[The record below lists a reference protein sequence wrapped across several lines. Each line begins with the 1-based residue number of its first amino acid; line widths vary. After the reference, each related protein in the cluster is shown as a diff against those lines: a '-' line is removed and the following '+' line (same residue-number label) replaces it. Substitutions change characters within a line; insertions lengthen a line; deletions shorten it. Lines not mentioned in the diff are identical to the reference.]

1 MPINSYPTVFAIGH
15 SAIKEIFNGVVVVQE
30 KIDGSQFSFGL
41 IDGELVCRSKGK
53 ELILDA
59 PEKMFNKAVATVKS
73 IAHLLHPD
81 WIYRGEFL
89 QSPKHNTLAYERTP
103 VNNIMLFDI
112 DTGNQQYLIPLE
124 VRLEAERIGLEC
136 VPTFY
141 VDEISDFEMFQSWL
155 DSESDLGGCKV
166 EGVVVKN
173 YSVFTQE
180 KKAAMGK
187 YVSEAFKE
195 KHEKDWKVR
204 NPTGKDVVE
213 QLIDSYSTEAR
224 WRKAIQ
230 HKRDEGQ
237 LDGSPKDIG
246 LLIRE
251 IPADI
256 LKDSQEEIKNALF
269 RHFWPKIQ
277 RGVTRGF
284 PEFYKQELAKSAF
297 ETKE

>member
-1 MPINSYPTVFAIGH
+1 MFAIGH
-15 SAIKEIFNGVVVVQE
+15 SAIKDIFNGVVVVQE

-89 QSPKHNTLAYERTP
+89 ASPKHNTLAYERTP

-112 DTGNQQYLIPLE
+112 DTGNQQYLIPLA

-136 VPTFY
+136 VPTLYF
-141 VDEISDFEMFQSWL
+141 DEISNFEMFQSFL
-155 DSESDLGGCKV
+155 DLESDLGGCKV
-166 EGVVVKN
+166 EGIVVKN

-230 HKRDEGQ
+230 HLRDEGQ
-237 LDGSPKDIG
+237 LDNSPKDIG

-256 LKDSQEEIKNALF
+256 LKDSEEEIKNILF